1 MEESRIIDLPFD
13 ALGIAPDQVMSAM
26 GYSPTSAPS
35 ILPGL
40 VIDVLAYAGNYARI
54 TSGYSIVNGISSN
67 NDLAC
72 LMFGGKRFSTG
83 KIISSQLRNAES
95 IAIFVCT
102 AGSLISDWSH
112 EHFDNGDFMKGY
124 IIDAVASEAVERAA
138 ESLEKELK
146 KQAFARDLHISAHY
160 SPGHCGWPV
169 SDQHALFSL
178 LPPNFC
184 GVSLT
189 TTALMI
195 PTKSLSGIIGVG
207 PGEFLSVEQ
216 CSLCDMTNCF
226 RRNKR
231 TA

>member
-1 MEESRIIDLPFD
+1 MVESRITDIPFD
-13 ALGIAPDQVMSAM
+13 ALGITPDQVMSAM
-26 GYSPTSAPS
+26 GYSPESAPS
-35 ILPGL
+35 ILPGM
-40 VIDVLAYAGNYARI
+40 VIDVLAYAGNYAHI
-54 TSGYSIVNGISSN
+54 ASGYSIVNGISSN
-67 NDLAC
+67 GGDASLA
-72 LMFGGKRFSTG
+72 FGGKRFSTG
-83 KIISSQLRNAES
+83 KIITSQLRNAES
-95 IAIFVCT
+95 IALFVCT
-102 AGSLISDWSH
+102 AGSLISDWSR

-124 IIDAVASEAVERAA
+124 IIDAVASETVERAA
-138 ESLEKELK
+138 GSLEKELRT
-146 KQAFARDLHISAHY
+146 QAGAQNLHTSAHY

-189 TTALMI
+189 ATALMV
-195 PTKSLSGIIGVG
+195 PTKSLSGIIGIG

-216 CSLCDMTNCF
+216 CSLCDMPNCF